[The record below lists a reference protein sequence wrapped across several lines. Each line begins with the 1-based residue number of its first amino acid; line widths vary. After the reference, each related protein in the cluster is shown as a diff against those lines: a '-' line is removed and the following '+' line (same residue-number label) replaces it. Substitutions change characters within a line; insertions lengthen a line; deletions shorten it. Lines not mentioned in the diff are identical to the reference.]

1 MNDLILLEWVERYLN
16 DEMTVG
22 EKAEFEQLRRQRP
35 DVDQMVVE
43 QQMFLNSLKHYGKRR
58 QFKNELMQIHQNL
71 VAEGVISDKPPVTKL
86 APVVEFWNRYKRTIV
101 VAASI
106 AGITALSITAIM
118 QSLAPKSNQSY
129 LLQLSRKVSQ
139 IEGMQREQHNRIN
152 RLIDSSAKSP
162 DKAQISGG
170 SSFLID
176 EDGYLVTNAHVVNG
190 SSTLVVVNKGV
201 EYIATKV
208 YENTAHDLAILQ
220 ITDKDWVPVGKLPYS
235 IRKGTVDLGEE
246 VFTLGYPRNEI
257 VYNKGY
263 MSASSGYY
271 DDSLSI
277 QIAISANPGNSGG
290 PVLDKNGNI
299 VGILSTKDKHS
310 QDVVF
315 ASKAINI
322 CLAIEELKKD
332 QKHANLSSPKSNAL
346 KGMDRVQQI
355 KKIQDCVFMVKG
367 Y

>member
-1 MNDLILLEWVERYLN
+1 MDDLLLLEWVERYLN
-16 DEMTVG
+16 EEMTAG
-22 EKAEFEQLRRQRP
+22 EKAEFDQLRRQRP

-43 QQMFLNSLKHYGKRR
+43 QQMFLNGLKHYGNRR
-58 QFKNELMQIHQNL
+58 QFKHDLMQIHQKL
-71 VAEGVISDKPPVTKL
+71 AAEGVISDTAPVTKL
-86 APVVEFWNRYKRTIV
+86 APVVEFWNRYKRTIG

-106 AGITALSITAIM
+106 AGITALSISGIM
-118 QSLAPKSNQSY
+118 QSLAPKGNQSY
-129 LLQLSRKVSQ
+129 LQQLNRKVSQ

-176 EDGYLVTNAHVVNG
+176 EDGYLVTNAHVVSG
-190 SSTLVVVNKGV
+190 STTLVVVNKGR
-201 EYIATKV
+201 EYIASKV
-208 YENTAHDLAILQ
+208 YENTANDLAILQ
-220 ITDKDWVPVGKLPYS
+220 ITDKDWVAGGKLPYS
-235 IRKGTVDLGEE
+235 IRKGTIDLGEE
-246 VFTLGYPRNEI
+246 IFTLGYPRNEI

-263 MSASSGYY
+263 LSARSGYY
-271 DDSLSI
+271 DDSMSI

-290 PVLDKNGNI
+290 PVLDKNGSI
-299 VGILSTKDKHS
+299 VGILSTKDKQS

-322 CLAIEELKKD
+322 TLAIEELKKD
-332 QKHANLSSPKSNAL
+332 QNHANLSSPKNNAL